1 MATAETDDMVSE
13 EDEASRASDL
23 EVRVEEGEGWERHL
37 TITVAPRR
45 VARTRSREREQLAKS
60 VRLKGFRPGKVPD
73 EVMEQRFGPAI
84 DDRTIRRLVED
95 AYREAVTGEDLHP
108 VGEPEIDSVDY
119 REGESLSFRATF
131 EVVPEIA
138 LERTGGFRLE
148 RPAAEVGEEEVE
160 ELLGRIRDEQAVW
173 EPVTR
178 QPEEGDMVA
187 VRIGP
192 AGEEAAAGGDA
203 GETDAG
209 PAAEHEAGPAAE
221 AVEPE
226 GTKAGEPELR
236 SYRFE
241 LGEGQAIPGV
251 EEAIM
256 TLSPGESGDFEVTFP
271 EDFDDEEMAGAS
283 RRLHIELVDVKR
295 KSLPALD
302 DELARSVGDFES
314 LAALRDAVREDLE
327 RNAEEEAED
336 ALRQRILDSIAEAN
350 PFEVPKAMVE
360 SYLDR
365 VIDAPE
371 NADPER
377 VREARRQVYPSAE
390 KQIRRQLILDR
401 LLEEG
406 EHDATEEELEARI
419 EELGDRR
426 GVDPRDL
433 RRQLERRSQTD
444 RLRRQIA
451 VEKVFEALESRSEIR

>member
-1 MATAETDDMVSE
+1 VATAETDGMVPE
-13 EDEASRASDL
+13 EDEAPQASDL
-23 EVRVEEGEGWERHL
+23 EVRVEEGEGWERRL

-45 VARTRSREREQLAKS
+45 VARTRAREREQLSKS

-95 AYREAVTGEDLHP
+95 AYREAVQGEDLHP
-108 VGEPEIDSVDY
+108 VGEPEIDSVDH

-131 EVVPEIA
+131 EVVPEIT

-148 RPAAEVGEEEVE
+148 RPTVEVGEEEVQ
-160 ELLGRIRDEQAVW
+160 ELLGRVRDEQAVW

-178 QPEEGDMVA
+178 QPEEGDMVS

-192 AGEEAAAGGDA
+192 AGGEEAAGGEDGKTGADA
-203 GETDAG
+203 DE
-209 PAAEHEAGPAAE
+209 AAE
-221 AVEPE
+221 AGGAEAVQPE

-236 SYRFE
+236 SYRFA

-251 EEAIM
+251 EVAIQ
-256 TLSPGESGDFEVTFP
+256 TLSPGESGDFEVSFP

-314 LAALRDAVREDLE
+314 VEALRDAVREDLE
-327 RNAEEEAED
+327 RAAEQEAED
-336 ALRQRILDSIAEAN
+336 TLRQQILDSIAEAN

-360 SYLDR
+360 NYLDR
-365 VIDAPE
+365 VIEAPE
-371 NADPER
+371 HADPER
-377 VREARRQVYPSAE
+377 VQEARRQVYPSAE
-390 KQIRRQLILDR
+390 RQIRRQLILDR

-406 EHDATEEELEARI
+406 EYDATEEELEARI
-419 EELGDRR
+419 EELGERR

-433 RRQLERRSQTD
+433 RRQLDRRSQTE

-451 VEKVFEALESRSEIR
+451 VEKVFEALRSRSEIR

>member
-1 MATAETDDMVSE
+1 MATAEKDGMVPE
-13 EDEASRASDL
+13 EDEAPQASDL
-23 EVRVEEGEGWERHL
+23 EVRVEEGEGWERLL
-37 TITVAPRR
+37 TITVSPRR
-45 VARTRSREREQLAKS
+45 VARTRAREREQLSKS

-95 AYREAVTGEDLHP
+95 AYREAVRGEDLHP

-119 REGESLSFRATF
+119 REGESLSFRAAF
-131 EVVPEIA
+131 EVVPEIT

-148 RPAAEVGEEEVE
+148 RPAAEVDEEEVE
-160 ELLGRIRDEQAVW
+160 ELLGRVRDEQAVW

-178 QPEEGDMVA
+178 QPEEGDMVS

-192 AGEEAAAGGDA
+192 AGGEAADEAAEAGG
-203 GETDAG
+203 
-209 PAAEHEAGPAAE
+209 AEAAE

-236 SYRFE
+236 SYRFA

-251 EEAIM
+251 EEAIQ
-256 TLSPGESGDFEVTFP
+256 TLSPGESGDFEVSFP

-314 LAALRDAVREDLE
+314 LEALRDAVREDLE
-327 RNAEEEAED
+327 RNAEQEAED
-336 ALRQRILDSIAEAN
+336 TLRQQILDSIAEAN
-350 PFEVPKAMVE
+350 PFEVPRAMVE
-360 SYLDR
+360 NYLDR
-365 VIDAPE
+365 VIEAPE

-377 VREARRQVYPSAE
+377 VQEARRQVYPSAE
-390 KQIRRQLILDR
+390 KQIRRQLVLDR

-406 EHDATEEELEARI
+406 EYDATEEELEARI
-419 EELGDRR
+419 EELGERR

-433 RRQLERRSQTD
+433 RRQLDRRSQTE

-451 VEKVFEALESRSEIR
+451 VEKVFEALKSRSEIR

>member
-1 MATAETDDMVSE
+1 VATAETDGRIPE
-13 EDEASRASDL
+13 ETGAPRASDL

-37 TITVAPRR
+37 TITVSPRR
-45 VARTRSREREQLAKS
+45 VARTRSREREQLASS

-95 AYREAVTGEDLHP
+95 AYREAVRGEDLHP

-138 LERTGGFRLE
+138 LERTGGFRIE
-148 RPAAEVGEEEVE
+148 RPEAGVGEEEVE

-173 EPVTR
+173 EPAAR
-178 QPEEGDMVA
+178 PPEEGDMVS

-192 AGEEAAAGGDA
+192 AHEARGADPADPADA
-203 GETDAG
+203 G
-209 PAAEHEAGPAAE
+209 E

-226 GTKAGEPELR
+226 GTEAGEPKLR
-236 SYRFE
+236 SYRFA

-251 EEAIM
+251 EEAIR

-271 EDFDDEEMAGAS
+271 DDFDDEEMAGAS

-314 LAALRDAVREDLE
+314 LAALRDAVRDDLE
-327 RNAEEEAED
+327 RNAEQEAED
-336 ALRQRILDSIAEAN
+336 TLRQRILDSIAEAN

-365 VIDAPE
+365 VIEAPE

-390 KQIRRQLILDR
+390 RQIRRQLILDR

-406 EHDATEEELEARI
+406 EYDATEEELEARI
-419 EELGDRR
+419 AELGERR

-433 RRQLERRSQTD
+433 RRQLDRRSQTE